1 MKFFA
6 PIAAAAALLFV
17 CGCETKERDLFS
29 RQIEIRSVP
38 AGAPIVVDGLKMG
51 KAPLSVRAAILK
63 FHLVVC
69 GAVNLHLGIGGL
81 LAAGVG
87 KLHKHH
93 AIPQD
98 ESLHTQIVTF
108 PAFRISDP
116 EKSRVPETI
125 IFDMTKSPAQGGG
138 VSFED

>member
-51 KAPLSVRAAILK
+51 KAPLSV
-63 FHLVVC
+63 
-69 GAVNLHLGIGGL
+69 GGETTED
-81 LAAGVG
+81 GCFVR
-87 KLHKHH
+87 KTVIT

-116 EKSRVPETI
+116 EKSRVPEPI

>member
-1 MKFFA
+1 M
-6 PIAAAAALLFV
+6 
-17 CGCETKERDLFS
+17 
-29 RQIEIRSVP
+29 
-38 AGAPIVVDGLKMG
+38 VDGLKMG
-51 KAPLSVRAAILK
+51 KVPLSV
-63 FHLVVC
+63 
-69 GAVNLHLGIGGL
+69 
-81 LAAGVG
+81 GVETTEDG
-87 KLHKHH
+87 CFVRKTVIT

>member
-29 RQIEIRSVP
+29 RQIEIRSGP

-51 KAPLSVRAAILK
+51 KAPLSV
-63 FHLVVC
+63 
-69 GAVNLHLGIGGL
+69 
-81 LAAGVG
+81 GVETTEDG
-87 KLHKHH
+87 CFVRKTVIT

>member
-6 PIAAAAALLFV
+6 PIAAAAALLFG

-51 KAPLSVRAAILK
+51 KAPLSV
-63 FHLVVC
+63 
-69 GAVNLHLGIGGL
+69 
-81 LAAGVG
+81 GVETTEDG
-87 KLHKHH
+87 CFVRKTVIT

-138 VSFED
+138 VSFEN

>member
-6 PIAAAAALLFV
+6 PIAAAAALRFV

-51 KAPLSVRAAILK
+51 KAPLSV
-63 FHLVVC
+63 
-69 GAVNLHLGIGGL
+69 
-81 LAAGVG
+81 GVETTEDG
-87 KLHKHH
+87 CFVRKTVIT

>member
-51 KAPLSVRAAILK
+51 KAPLSV
-63 FHLVVC
+63 
-69 GAVNLHLGIGGL
+69 
-81 LAAGVG
+81 GVETMEDG
-87 KLHKHH
+87 CFVRKTVIT

>member
-1 MKFFA
+1 MKLFA
-6 PIAAAAALLFV
+6 PIAAAAALLLV
-17 CGCETKERDLFS
+17 CGCETKDREAFS

-51 KAPLSVRAAILK
+51 KAPLSV
-63 FHLVVC
+63 
-69 GAVNLHLGIGGL
+69 
-81 LAAGVG
+81 GVETTEDG
-87 KLHKHH
+87 CFVRKTVIT

-98 ESLHTQIVTF
+98 ESLHTQVVTF

-116 EKSRVPETI
+116 EKSRVPEKI

-138 VSFED
+138 VSFGD